1 MPITKLAHYSV
12 RTTTLDA
19 SRKFYTDI
27 LGFKEGFRPPFE
39 FPGVWLYRG
48 GDEAD
53 YGVVHLIGIDPNDP
67 QGLVD
72 YLGDK
77 SADSLHGSA
86 AVDHLAFL
94 ATDLTGMHARLES
107 AQLAFRERTV
117 PSLGLHQVF
126 VEDPSGVT
134 IELNFPAEEA
144 AQVAGRAQAQQG
156 QRP

>member
-1 MPITKLAHYSV
+1 MPINKLAHFSV
-12 RTTTLDA
+12 RTTEIEA
-19 SRKFYTDI
+19 SRRFYCDL
-27 LGFKEGFRPPFE
+27 LGFKEGFRPPFK
-39 FPGVWLYRG
+39 FPGIWLYRG

-53 YGVVHLIGIDPNDP
+53 FGVVHIIGIDKDDP
-67 QGLVD
+67 EGLNE

-77 SADSLHGSA
+77 GLEGLHGSA

-94 ATDLTGMHARLES
+94 ASDLADMHRRLRAMNLE
-107 AQLAFRERTV
+107 FRERTV

-144 AQVAGRAQAQQG
+144 AALQSAH
-156 QRP
+156 